1 MAPWTLFT
9 SLLMLSI
16 LFFGHGDE
24 IGCKRWEDSDN
35 GQIRCL
41 ECETGNRLVFE
52 KGVNPKTLCTP
63 CKNGTYTRTNP
74 AWSCDRCNQC
84 VDPQV
89 EVKRCHG
96 ITDTVCGC
104 KKGYRCYTQDCS
116 ICERECGP
124 GTQPS
129 KGKCLPCPSGTF
141 NAKIHAQCIAWTNSR
156 CPQGYTMINGNATTD
171 SKCDIS
177 NEISTKTVPVTPKI
191 MPSKKPEDGS
201 MALLWIPLG
210 VFFSLITVIVVV
222 FGLFIT
228 RMKNNKVPTK
238 TPIKEPPLTPEPFSL
253 MLVEQEECSFR
264 QPQQEQGSSMESLS
278 TQDSMEKLLPPV

>member
-9 SLLMLSI
+9 ALLILSI
-16 LFFGHGDE
+16 SFFACGDG

-35 GQIRCL
+35 GQVRCL
-41 ECETGNRLVFE
+41 ECETGNRLVSETGPDPE
-52 KGVNPKTLCTP
+52 KLCTP
-63 CKNGTYTRTNP
+63 CKNGTYTRT
-74 AWSCDRCNQC
+74 SLMLYCDRCNQC

-89 EVKRCHG
+89 ELRPCHG
-96 ITDTVCGC
+96 TTDTVCGC
-104 KKGYRCYTQDCS
+104 KKGYRCYTHSCS

-129 KGKCLPCPSGTF
+129 NGKCLPCPKGTF
-141 NAKIHAQCIAWTNSR
+141 NAKIHAPCKAWTILR
-156 CPQGYTMINGNATTD
+156 CPKGYVVTNGTATTD

-177 NEISTKTVPVTPKI
+177 NEIMPTTMPMIPKTMPTKE
-191 MPSKKPEDGS
+191 PEAGN
-201 MALLWIPLG
+201 MVLVWILLG
-210 VFFSLITVIVVV
+210 VSFFSITVII
-222 FGLFIT
+222 FGFGMFIT
-228 RMKNNKVPTK
+228 QIKINKVPTK
-238 TPIKEPPLTPEPFSL
+238 MPIKEQPLTPEPFSL